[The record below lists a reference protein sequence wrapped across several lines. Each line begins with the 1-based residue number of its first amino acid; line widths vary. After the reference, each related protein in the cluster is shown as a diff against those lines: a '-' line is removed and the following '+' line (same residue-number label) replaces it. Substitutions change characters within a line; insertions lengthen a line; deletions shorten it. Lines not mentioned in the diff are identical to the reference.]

1 MTAATLPGSPV
12 AAGPQLAPG
21 RAVSRLAVRQ
31 LRLGAAVVA
40 LIAGVMSAVVAS
52 QYEMISSLLDESGLR
67 AMAGNPIERILL
79 GPPVAVDDP
88 GGFTVWRTGTLI
100 SVLASGWI
108 MLATTRITRG
118 EEDAGRWSLL
128 LAGRLRMADIVIRCL
143 AALVGSATVIGVAVA
158 AGLLAA
164 RTEPAGAVIH
174 AAGITCIALTF
185 ATIALLAAQVM
196 PGRSGATGL
205 TVAAL
210 GIGLA
215 LRMIADGSHQ
225 LAWLAWATPFGLTAR
240 TAPYA
245 DNRVV
250 PLIVLAAFPIVL
262 AGAAIFAARHR
273 DLGDGI
279 VAVPDSR
286 PPRTRLLQSIGGFAL
301 RRTARITLGWDTGIV
316 AFFLLVGALLA
327 SVLEFFHTNARI
339 AELAAAA
346 GMSGLGSVNVFAASL
361 FSLLPVPTG
370 LYAVMRLATMVA
382 DEKAGR
388 WTMLLAQPI
397 SRVRLMS
404 AEIAVTAGGVVALH
418 SSAAAAI
425 WSGAKI
431 TGAPLQFTDSLAGA
445 LNPLP
450 VALLAMGFA
459 ALGVGWLP
467 SAAGAIGALPIL
479 GGFLVNAIMQTFNAP
494 RWVANLSPWA
504 HLAPV
509 PETPPHW
516 AATIIFLLI
525 TGVLTALGLYGY
537 VKRDLAT

>member
-100 SVLASGWI
+100 SVLASGWVV
-108 MLATTRITRG
+108 LATTRITRG

-143 AALVGSATVIGVAVA
+143 AALVGSATLIGVAVA

-210 GIGLA
+210 GVGLA

-301 RRTARITLGWDTGIV
+301 RRTARITLGWATGIV

-397 SRVRLMS
+397 SRVRQMS
-404 AEIAVTAGGVVALH
+404 AEIAVTVGGVVALH
-418 SSAAAAI
+418 CSAAAAI

-450 VALLAMGFA
+450 VALLATGFA

>member
-1 MTAATLPGSPV
+1 
-12 AAGPQLAPG
+12 
-21 RAVSRLAVRQ
+21 
-31 LRLGAAVVA
+31 
-40 LIAGVMSAVVAS
+40 
-52 QYEMISSLLDESGLR
+52 

-143 AALVGSATVIGVAVA
+143 AALVGSATLIGVAVA

-210 GIGLA
+210 GVGLA

-301 RRTARITLGWDTGIV
+301 RRTARITLGWATGIV

-397 SRVRLMS
+397 SRVRQMS
-404 AEIAVTAGGVVALH
+404 AEIAVTVGGVVALH
-418 SSAAAAI
+418 CSAAAAI

-450 VALLAMGFA
+450 VALLATGFA